1 MKMILDLDTGI
12 DDALALA
19 YAIAIPEID
28 LIGVVGSFG
37 NVLVEDG
44 VRNASSLLHMLGR
57 DNIPVYLGA
66 ANSLTQENYSLDDLT
81 KMIHGENGIGN
92 ISITEVNSESC
103 IKDGVDFIIESI
115 KKYGKDLVIVPTGPL
130 TNLALALRKA
140 PEIKEQ
146 IGNVVFMGGA
156 LTVPGNVSLLAEA
169 NIYRDA
175 EAADE
180 VFTSGIPL
188 TMVGLDVTRRTIFTT
203 EDTKD
208 LRNLNTNKSIA
219 YADMT
224 DYYIRSYEITEP
236 SLNGCALHDP
246 LAVAVAVAVMP
257 DLVTTHSMFMRCGT
271 TEQDYGRTI
280 GDVSKLK
287 DSNPNVKVCLN
298 VDVEKFTNHFKESL
312 MTVLK

>member
-1 MKMILDLDTGI
+1 MD
-12 DDALALA
+12 
-19 YAIAIPEID
+19 E
-28 LIGVVGSFG
+28 S
-37 NVLVEDG
+37 
-44 VRNASSLLHMLGR
+44 
-57 DNIPVYLGA
+57 
-66 ANSLTQENYSLDDLT
+66 YSLQDIT
-81 KMIHGENGIGN
+81 RFIHGENGIGN
-92 ISITEVNSESC
+92 INITEVNLENHM
-103 IKDGVDFIIESI
+103 KDGIDFIIESV

-140 PEIKEQ
+140 PEIKEV

-188 TMVGLDVTRRTIFTT
+188 TMVGLDVTRRTIFTND
-203 EDTKD
+203 DTKD

-224 DYYIRSYEITEP
+224 DYYISSYKVSEP
-236 SLNGCALHDP
+236 DLNGCALHDP
-246 LAVAVAVAVMP
+246 LAVAVAVMP
-257 DLVTTHSMFMRCGT
+257 DLVITHSMFMRVGT
-271 TEQDYGRTI
+271 TKEDYGRTI

-287 DSNPNVKVCLN
+287 DSNPNVKVSLN
-298 VDVEKFTNHFKESL
+298 VDVEKFTNHFKKSIME
-312 MTVLK
+312 VLK

>member
-19 YAIAIPEID
+19 YAIGIPEID

-44 VRNASSLLHMLGR
+44 VRNASSLLHMLGSN
-57 DNIPVYLGA
+57 NIPVYLGA
-66 ANSLTQENYSLDDLT
+66 ANSLTQENYYLDDLT
-81 KMIHGENGIGN
+81 KLIHGENGIGN
-92 ISITEVNSESC
+92 ISVTEFNSESC
-103 IKDGVDFIIESI
+103 IKNGVDFIIESV

-188 TMVGLDVTRRTIFTT
+188 TMVGLDVTRRTIFTSK
-203 EDTKD
+203 DTKD

-224 DYYIRSYEITEP
+224 DYYISSYKITEP
-236 SLNGCALHDP
+236 DLNGCALHDP
-246 LAVAVAVAVMP
+246 LAVAVAVMP

-271 TEQDYGRTI
+271 TKKDYGRTI

-298 VDVEKFTNHFKESL
+298 VDVKKFTNHFKESI
-312 MTVLK
+312 MEVLK

>member
-19 YAIAIPEID
+19 YVIGIPKID
-28 LIGVVGSFG
+28 LIGIVASYG
-37 NVLVEDG
+37 NVMLEDG
-44 VRNASSLLHMLGR
+44 VRNTSSLLHMLGR
-57 DNIPVYLGA
+57 SDIPVYKGA
-66 ANSLTQENYSLDDLT
+66 AHALMEKSYSLRDIT
-81 KMIHGENGIGN
+81 RFIHGENGIGN
-92 ISITEVNSESC
+92 INITEVNSQNHK
-103 IKDGVDFIIESI
+103 KDGVDFIIESV

-140 PEIKEQ
+140 PEIKEL

-188 TMVGLDVTRRTIFTT
+188 TMVGLDVTRRTIFTSK
-203 EDTKD
+203 DTKD

-219 YADMT
+219 YADMI
-224 DYYIRSYEITEP
+224 DYYISSYKVSEP
-236 SLNGCALHDP
+236 DLNGCALHDP
-246 LAVAVAVAVMP
+246 LAVAVAVMP
-257 DLVTTHSMFMRCGT
+257 DLVSTHSMFMRIGT
-271 TEQDYGRTI
+271 RKEDYGRTI

-287 DSNPNVKVCLN
+287 NSNPNMKVSLN

-312 MTVLK
+312 MAALK

>member
-19 YAIAIPEID
+19 YAIGIPEIN
-28 LIGVVGSFG
+28 LIGIVGSYG
-37 NVLVEDG
+37 NVLLEDG
-44 VRNASSLLHMLGR
+44 IRNTSSLLHMLGR
-57 DNIPVYLGA
+57 SDIPVYRGA
-66 ANSLTQENYSLDDLT
+66 ASALNQENYSLRDIT
-81 KMIHGENGIGN
+81 KFIHGENGIGN
-92 ISITEVNSESC
+92 ISIKEVDSEKQTKSG
-103 IKDGVDFIIESI
+103 IDFIIESV

-140 PEIKEQ
+140 PEIKEL

-169 NIYRDA
+169 NIHSDA

-188 TMVGLDVTRRTIFTT
+188 TMVGLDVTRRTVFTN

-224 DYYIRSYEITEP
+224 DHYIGAYKKNEP
-236 SLNGCALHDP
+236 DLNGCALHDP
-246 LAVAVAVAVMP
+246 LAVAVAVMP
-257 DLVTTHSMFMRCGT
+257 DLVSTHSMFMRVGT
-271 TEQDYGRTI
+271 AKEDYGRTI
-280 GDVSKLK
+280 GDVSRLK
-287 DSNPNVKVCLN
+287 DNNPNVKVCLN

-312 MTVLK
+312 MEVLK